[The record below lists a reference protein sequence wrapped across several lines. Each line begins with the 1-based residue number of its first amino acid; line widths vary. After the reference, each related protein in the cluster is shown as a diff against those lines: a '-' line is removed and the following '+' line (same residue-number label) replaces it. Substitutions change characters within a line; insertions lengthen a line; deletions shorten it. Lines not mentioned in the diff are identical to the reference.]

1 MAIMNSSQLLYKI
14 SNLKYSIRKKE
25 DEYSHAVKAKDQLH
39 IHQHHEALV
48 LLYEDLTAT
57 TKAFDTVP
65 AESVVNQS
73 SKKKKPKRWQN
84 FFNLST
90 WRKV

>member
-1 MAIMNSSQLLYKI
+1 MNSSQLLYKI

-25 DEYSHAVKAKDQLH
+25 DEYSHAVKANNQLH

-48 LLYEDLTAT
+48 LLYEELATT
-57 TKAFDTVP
+57 TKAFHAVP
-65 AESVVNQS
+65 AESAVNIS
-73 SKKKKPKRWQN
+73 SEKKKTKRWQN
-84 FFNLST
+84 FFNVRT